1 LSGFGNLVKLH
12 VLDLSWNNFSG
23 PIPYEL
29 SDMSSLEV
37 LNLAHNNLNGSI
49 PSSLTKLNFLSKFD
63 VSYNNLSG
71 AIPTGAQFSTFSDE
85 DFVGNSALC
94 SLWNSSCYPA
104 LQAEDENHDMYTSK
118 QITRIMVEV
127 GFASG
132 LLMVWSAL
140 YFARP
145 WRASYFWLIDR
156 LFDRPSI
163 WTVQKVTNL
172 RIKRRNEVHP

>member
-1 LSGFGNLVKLH
+1 LSSFGYLVKLH

-23 PIPYEL
+23 PIPDEL
-29 SDMSSLEV
+29 SNMSSLEV
-37 LNLAHNNLNGSI
+37 LNLAHNNLNGTI

-71 AIPTGAQFSTFSDE
+71 AIPTRGQFSTFSDE
-85 DFVGNSALC
+85 DFAGNSALC
-94 SLWNSSCYPA
+94 SLWNSCYQA
-104 LQAEDENHDMYTSK
+104 LQAEDENHDMDTSK

-140 YFARP
+140 YFVRP
-145 WRASYFWLIDR
+145 WRASYFRLIDR
-156 LFDRPSI
+156 LLDRPFI
-163 WTVQKVTNL
+163 WTVQKVTSL
-172 RIKRRNEVHP
+172 RIKRRNKVRP